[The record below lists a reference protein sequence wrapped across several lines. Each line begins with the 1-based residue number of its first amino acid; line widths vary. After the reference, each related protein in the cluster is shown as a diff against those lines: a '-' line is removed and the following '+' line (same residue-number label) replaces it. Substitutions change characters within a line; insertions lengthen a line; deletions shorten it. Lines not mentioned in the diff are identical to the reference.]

1 MSSRSAFEPNV
12 DQSLKPG
19 LDIVGSSHGPS
30 AGLKRQWLALT
41 IGWGSGQ
48 GLHHSLFHLHSAL
61 THSLL
66 ASGVAVRIPG
76 WSSRQQ
82 IEIARMRVVMR
93 CGLDTLWLLRPCDD
107 GGTDYVCFRDCR
119 DRVEVLEGYHLPPQ
133 MPLIKHRQ
141 FLLSTEVPGFRHRC
155 ERQQGFRHGPPL
167 F

>member
-1 MSSRSAFEPNV
+1 M
-12 DQSLKPG
+12 DQGLSPG
-19 LDIVGSSHGPS
+19 PDVVGSSLGPS
-30 AGLKRQWLALT
+30 AWFKRQWLAFT
-41 IGWGSGQ
+41 RGWGTGQ
-48 GLHHSLFHLHSAL
+48 GLHHNLFHLHSVL

-66 ASGVAVRIPG
+66 ASGAAVRIPG

-82 IEIARMRVVMR
+82 VQIARLKLLVR

-141 FLLSTEVPGFRHRC
+141 LLLSAEVPGFRHRF

>member
-1 MSSRSAFEPNV
+1 
-12 DQSLKPG
+12 
-19 LDIVGSSHGPS
+19 
-30 AGLKRQWLALT
+30 
-41 IGWGSGQ
+41 
-48 GLHHSLFHLHSAL
+48 
-61 THSLL
+61 
-66 ASGVAVRIPG
+66 
-76 WSSRQQ
+76 
-82 IEIARMRVVMR
+82 MR

>member
-1 MSSRSAFEPNV
+1 MSGA
-12 DQSLKPG
+12 
-19 LDIVGSSHGPS
+19 
-30 AGLKRQWLALT
+30 
-41 IGWGSGQ
+41 
-48 GLHHSLFHLHSAL
+48 
-61 THSLL
+61 
-66 ASGVAVRIPG
+66 AVRIPG

-82 IEIARMRVVMR
+82 IEIARMHVLVW
-93 CGLDTLWLLRPCDD
+93 CGLDTLWLFRPCDD

-141 FLLSTEVPGFRHRC
+141 FLLSTEVPGFRHRF